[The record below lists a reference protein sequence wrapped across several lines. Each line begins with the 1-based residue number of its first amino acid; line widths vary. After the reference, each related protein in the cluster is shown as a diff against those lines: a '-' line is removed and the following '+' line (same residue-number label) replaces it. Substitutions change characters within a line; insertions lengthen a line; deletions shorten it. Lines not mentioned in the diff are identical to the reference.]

1 MSTTQEEP
9 TLQELMSRMA
19 ALEQVNARLLEE
31 LTNVRAERA
40 PAAVEQANRQSL
52 PRTRKSS
59 RRRMLTTGLEVAAAA
74 VGAGTLL
81 ELSSG
86 VASAAQPKP
95 GVFAS
100 SVAGKPAVSATGTN
114 GADGVDASSDSG
126 KGVSATSTSGTAL
139 VATTSTGLAGH
150 FVGGDVT
157 MDNNLKVA
165 GELSTGTLSSGAGT
179 FAVAAGTGV
188 QGTSSSGDGVSGTGG
203 FHGVVGKG
211 GDFGVLGFSSS
222 GVGINGA
229 TDGGIGVDGFSTQGG
244 TGVQGRSQSGTGVE
258 GSSDSL
264 FGVLGKSDSGT
275 GVSGSSSSGAGI
287 VGFSNSG
294 AGVRGFTGS
303 GTGGLAGEFSGDVLV
318 TGDLQVTGV
327 KNFVQDHPTDPTKQ
341 IVYTALEGGEART
354 YTCGTA
360 QLQSGKALIELPEH
374 FGLVTEQAGL
384 TIHLTPRDQW
394 LQLYVVELDPR
405 QSVVREAQGK
415 SGKFDYLIHGRRK
428 GYQHLQV
435 IRTKRE
441 AVEQD

>member
-86 VASAAQPKP
+86 VASAAQPKA

-100 SVAGKPAVSATGTN
+100 SVAGKPAVSATGTS

-126 KGVSATSTSGTAL
+126 TGL
-139 VATTSTGLAGH
+139 VAKSSSGLAGH
-150 FVGGDVT
+150 FVGNVA
-157 MDNNLKVA
+157 MDNNLKVVGA
-165 GELSTGTLSSGAGT
+165 LSTGTVFASSDSGT
-179 FAVAAGTGV
+179 ATLVGLNG
-188 QGTSSSGDGVSGTGG
+188 GGGDGVFGNSGSAYGV
-203 FHGVVGKG
+203 HG
-211 GDFGVLGFSSS
+211 
-222 GVGINGA
+222 I
-229 TDGGIGVDGFSTQGG
+229 
-244 TGVQGRSQSGTGVE
+244 
-258 GSSDSL
+258 
-264 FGVLGKSDSGT
+264 SDSGT

-294 AGVRGFTGS
+294 AGFRGFTGS

-327 KNFVQDHPTDPTKQ
+327 KNFVQDHPIDPTKQ

-415 SGKFDYLIHGRRK
+415 SGKFDYLIHGKRK

>member
-188 QGTSSSGDGVSGTGG
+188 QGT
-203 FHGVVGKG
+203 
-211 GDFGVLGFSSS
+211 SSS

>member
-9 TLQELMSRMA
+9 SLQELMSRVA
-19 ALEQVNARLLEE
+19 ALEQVNACLLEE

-40 PAAVEQANRQSL
+40 LTAVEQAKRQPL
-52 PRTRKSS
+52 PRIRKSS
-59 RRRMLTTGLEVAAAA
+59 RRRVLTTGLEVAAAA

-86 VASAAQPKP
+86 VASAAHPKP

-100 SVAGKPAVSATGTN
+100 SIAGNPAVSATGTN
-114 GADGVDASSDSG
+114 GAGGVDASSDSG
-126 KGVSATSTSGTAL
+126 TGVSATSGSGTGL
-139 VATTSTGLAGH
+139 VAKSNSGLAGH
-150 FVGGDVT
+150 FVGNVNMENSLDV
-157 MDNNLKVA
+157 A
-165 GELSTGTLSSGAGT
+165 GTLSGGVAT
-179 FAVAAGTGV
+179 FA
-188 QGTSSSGDGVSGTGG
+188 SSGMDTTVVKASGSNGANGVEGVSDS
-203 FHGVVGKG
+203 H
-211 GDFGVLGFSSS
+211 FGVLG
-222 GVGINGA
+222 I
-229 TDGGIGVDGFSTQGG
+229 
-244 TGVQGRSQSGTGVE
+244 
-258 GSSDSL
+258 
-264 FGVLGKSDSGT
+264 SDSGT

-318 TGDLQVTGV
+318 TGDLQVTGM

-341 IVYTALEGGEART
+341 IVYTALEGGEAGT

-360 QLQSGKALIELPEH
+360 LLQSGKALIELPEH
-374 FGLVTEQAGL
+374 FSLVTEQAGL
-384 TIHLTPRDQW
+384 TIQLTPRDQW

-415 SGKFDYLIHGRRK
+415 SGEFDYLIHGRRK